1 MINTISS
8 TPSVINQTGMLVAKR
23 SIKYCLLFAGLN
35 LFSSAQCQSLP
46 SSSLRDSS
54 IYMLNDK
61 PVQLIRHQYGEPHIH
76 FLALHDSEK
85 TGLRAAFK
93 FMGIYGGS
101 VVELKYGLVRNIDF
115 LDSLKEFSFD
125 PNRIFTDEGAYLGL
139 ARYSEP
145 LIHDGLT
152 EKVRKLGEEVLKFMN
167 ADRLSVII
175 ALHNNYN
182 GGFNIHSY
190 KQGNYLENI
199 AEEIFINPDM
209 DSDNFIYVTDRRFF
223 DYLKQRK
230 VNVILQSRDAPDDG
244 SLSVFAMQRQI
255 PYANIEVQ
263 HGNLSENYRLILLV
277 NEMIKQIP
285 LPEQPALTRN
295 Q

>member
-1 MINTISS
+1 
-8 TPSVINQTGMLVAKR
+8 MLLVKSAIR
-23 SIKYCLLFAGLN
+23 YCLVLAGLS

-61 PVQLIRHQYGEPHIH
+61 PVQLIRHRYGEPHIQ
-76 FLALHDSEK
+76 FLSLHDSEK

-93 FMGIYGGS
+93 FMGIYGGT
-101 VVELKYGLVRNIDF
+101 VVELQYGLVRNIDF
-115 LDSLKEFSFD
+115 LDSLREFSFD

-145 LIHDGLT
+145 QIHDGLT
-152 EKVRKLGEEVLKFMN
+152 EKVRKLGDEVLKFIN
-167 ADRLSVII
+167 VDSLSVII
-175 ALHNNYN
+175 ALHNNYD

-190 KQGNYLENI
+190 KPGSELEAI
-199 AEEIFINPDM
+199 AEEIFINPEM
-209 DSDNFIYVTDRRFF
+209 DSDNFIYVTNRRFF

-230 VNVILQSRDAPDDG
+230 VNVILQSKDAPDDG

-263 HGNLSENYRLILLV
+263 HGNLTENYRLILLV
-277 NEMIKQIP
+277 NEMIKEIP
-285 LPEQPALTRN
+285 LTELPALTKN